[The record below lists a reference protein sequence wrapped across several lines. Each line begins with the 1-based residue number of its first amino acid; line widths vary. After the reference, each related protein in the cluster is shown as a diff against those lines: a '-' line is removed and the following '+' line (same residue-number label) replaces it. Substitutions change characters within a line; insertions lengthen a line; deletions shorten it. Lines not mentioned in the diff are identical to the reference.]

1 MNKIATGGSA
11 PALRGGAMSMLT
23 LLACGLAA
31 GCSFHARDAES
42 YRQDTRTLL
51 ETRNSDIKSCY
62 DVELQRDPKATGT
75 VVVKFT
81 VQKETGRIVEPKV
94 DEVASSAPTTLGQCV
109 VRAIDGLALE
119 PPDERNGDATFRW
132 QFQLKG

>member
-1 MNKIATGGSA
+1 MKTIASIGIA
-11 PALRGGAMSMLT
+11 ALLGCS
-23 LLACGLAA
+23 LAA

-42 YRQDTRTLL
+42 YRKATRELL
-51 ETRNSDIKSCY
+51 ETRSGDIKSCY
-62 DVELQRDPKATGT
+62 DVELQRDPKAAGT

-81 VQKETGRIVEPKV
+81 VKKESGKIVDAKV
-94 DEVASSAPTTLGQCV
+94 DEVASSAPTSLGQCV

-132 QFQLKG
+132 EFQLKG